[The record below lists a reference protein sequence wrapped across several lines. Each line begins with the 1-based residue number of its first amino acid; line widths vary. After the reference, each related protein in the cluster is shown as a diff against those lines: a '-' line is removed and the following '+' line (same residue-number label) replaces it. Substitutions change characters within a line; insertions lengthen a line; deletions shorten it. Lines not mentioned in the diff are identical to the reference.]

1 MDCGF
6 FFIIACRLFA
16 VFCRSLGASG
26 NTANAAGIG
35 VKCNLEIVNS
45 KTIHMIAPIYTID
58 DLLFTIFLYYKFF

>member
-35 VKCNLEIVNS
+35 VKYNLEIVNS
-45 KTIHMIAPIYTID
+45 KTIYKSSPYID
-58 DLLFTIFLYYKFF
+58 DLLFTIFLYYKIF